1 MGWNSRFGRN
11 KKQNNSRLSRCNCKG
26 EEVIIPNKW
35 YPMVQARHDIQ
46 TAAFDKAVEK
56 VQEEYKEALKAH
68 KTELAIA
75 ELELE
80 LYNKKARVNQL
91 EMQMF
96 KPNKLDFYV

>member
-1 MGWNSRFGRN
+1 M
-11 KKQNNSRLSRCNCKG
+11 
-26 EEVIIPNKW
+26 IIPSKW

-46 TAAFDKAVEK
+46 TVAFDKAVEK
-56 VQEEYKEALKAH
+56 VEQEYKEAIKAH

-91 EMQMF
+91 EMEMF
-96 KPNKLDFYV
+96 TNHKLDLYI

>member
-1 MGWNSRFGRN
+1 M
-11 KKQNNSRLSRCNCKG
+11 
-26 EEVIIPNKW
+26 IIPSKW
-35 YPMVQARHDIQ
+35 YPIVQARHDIQ
-46 TAAFDKAVEK
+46 TVAFDKAVEK

-68 KTELAIA
+68 KTELVRA

-96 KPNKLDFYV
+96 KPHRLDLYV

>member
-1 MGWNSRFGRN
+1 M
-11 KKQNNSRLSRCNCKG
+11 
-26 EEVIIPNKW
+26 IIPSKW

-46 TAAFDKAVEK
+46 TVAFDKAVEK

-75 ELELE
+75 ELEIE

-96 KPNKLDFYV
+96 KLHRLDLYV